1 VQGLRAVAV
10 VLVILAHAKLAHF
23 TGGFVGVD
31 VFFVISGFVITGLL
45 IREEELRIRHKLLTF
60 YTRRIRRI
68 MPAATLTLLV
78 TLWMTYH
85 WLGLFAGRTL
95 GTDARWASLFS
106 ANWRFIDV
114 KTNYFASQQPPS
126 VILHFWSLAVEEQ
139 FYFVFP
145 IFVFLIWA
153 LCAGVRRRRTLLY
166 CLVVII
172 ATSATWCAY
181 QTHVDPIS
189 AYYSPFTRVWE
200 LGLGAFTL
208 LLPESVRVPH
218 RVMNSLISWIA
229 FAAILAAAVLFTD
242 TTSYPGTAVWW
253 PVGAT
258 ALVLWAGKSRSG
270 AGAEWLLARQP
281 AKFVGDLSY
290 SLYLWHYPILMI
302 PMQFA
307 VTDSISTGS
316 RMELIAIAFAVA
328 IVSYYLV
335 ENPIRR
341 SKRLAQSAILTF
353 AMALGLIA
361 SVWLAAAL
369 LQHFATV

>member
-1 VQGLRAVAV
+1 VI
-10 VLVILAHAKLAHF
+10 LVILAHAKLLHLD
-23 TGGFVGVD
+23 GGFVGVD

-45 IREEELRIRHKLLTF
+45 VREEELRIRHKLLTF

-68 MPAATLTLLV
+68 MPAATLTLIV

-85 WLGLFAGRTL
+85 WLGVFAGRTL
-95 GTDARWASLFS
+95 GTDERWASLFS
-106 ANWRFIDV
+106 ANWRFIEV

-139 FYFVFP
+139 FYLVFP

-153 LCAGVRRRRTLLY
+153 LRATARRRPTLLC

-172 ATSATWCAY
+172 AASAGWCAY

-208 LLPESVRVPH
+208 LLPKSIRVPG
-218 RVMNSLISWIA
+218 RLMNSLISWMAFTAIIA
-229 FAAILAAAVLFTD
+229 SAVLFTD
-242 TTSYPGTAVWW
+242 GTSYPGAAVWW

-270 AGAEWLLARQP
+270 TGAELLLARRP
-281 AKFVGDLSY
+281 AMFVGDISY

-302 PMQFA
+302 PMQYA
-307 VTDSISTGS
+307 VSASISTGS
-316 RMELIAIAFAVA
+316 RIELVAIAFALAVA
-328 IVSYYLV
+328 SYYLV

-341 SKRLAQSAILTF
+341 SKRLACSAVLTLT
-353 AMALGLIA
+353 MALALIA
-361 SVWLAAAL
+361 SVWLASAL
-369 LQHFATV
+369 FQHFATI